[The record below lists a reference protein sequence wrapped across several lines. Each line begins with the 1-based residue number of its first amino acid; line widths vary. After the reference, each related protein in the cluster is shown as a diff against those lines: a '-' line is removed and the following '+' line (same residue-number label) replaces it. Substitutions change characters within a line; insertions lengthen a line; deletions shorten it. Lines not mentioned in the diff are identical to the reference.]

1 MARSLASL
9 PWLGALGLALLAA
22 GWLSLSGGG
31 PPASEGAAA
40 LPRAAESD
48 GEARASAPREAR
60 GEPLAA
66 PVPERRAAE
75 GPAITPRRAPG
86 AALPPAGDCVGE
98 AQALSLPGGSV
109 LTLVGRGLGPDG
121 SPLPEG
127 TRLALYASFAEAGR
141 SVVKSSD
148 CRVGAEGRFEGRIQ
162 IGSASGR
169 EQAALEFQ
177 VARPAPSPHWSA
189 RCSLPD
195 ASTGGRYDVGTLRL
209 AGLPLLV
216 SGQVVDGQGRRLPG
230 IAVRVCSPLA
240 GDADGR
246 DPAPFRG
253 GADPLRAL
261 HLGTGL
267 PRIQA
272 ATTDASGA
280 FVLFGEVACSDLVL
294 VASDAERNTARFFRP
309 GESDVE
315 LRFTDLFRVAGL
327 VQVREGAAACQVLR
341 VALLPAGAGSSDPLG
356 FDAFGELHLP
366 PEGGLVRG
374 SAFDFGSVPGLSRLG
389 SSSGGWPVPVPKA
402 LIDAWASEQ
411 PEDERLFARDAGG
424 GVLEMRLGP
433 GGHFRRVLQ
442 HQGPAQELRSLSF
455 SLGLHPAGRYR
466 LVWGG
471 LRRVQRGPGIGLEP
485 VERSFEFELGAPQP
499 ERRFLAALELD

>member
-1 MARSLASL
+1 LVGRVLGPDAS
-9 PWLGALGLALLAA
+9 
-22 GWLSLSGGG
+22 
-31 PPASEGAAA
+31 
-40 LPRAAESD
+40 
-48 GEARASAPREAR
+48 
-60 GEPLAA
+60 
-66 PVPERRAAE
+66 PVPE
-75 GPAITPRRAPG
+75 GTG
-86 AALPPAGDCVGE
+86 
-98 AQALSLPGGSV
+98 LSLH
-109 LTLVGRGLGPDG
+109 
-121 SPLPEG
+121 
-127 TRLALYASFAEAGR
+127 ASFAEAGR

-148 CRVGAEGRFEGRIQ
+148 CRVGADGRFEGRIQ

-169 EQAALEFQ
+169 AQAALEFQ
-177 VARPAPSPHWSA
+177 VLRPAPSPHWSA
-189 RCSLPD
+189 RCRLAD

-209 AGLPLLV
+209 LALPPLV
-216 SGQVVDGQGRRLPG
+216 SGFVVDGQGRRLPG
-230 IAVRVCSPLA
+230 ISVRVCSPLA
-240 GDADGR
+240 GDPDGR

-253 GADPLRAL
+253 GVDALRAL
-261 HLGTGL
+261 HLGTAL
-267 PRIQA
+267 ARIPG
-272 ATTDASGA
+272 ATSDALGA
-280 FVLFGEVACSDLVL
+280 FVLFGEVAGADLVL

-315 LRFTDLFRVAGL
+315 LCFSDLFRVAGL

-341 VALLPAGAGSSDPLG
+341 VALFPAGAGSSDPLG
-356 FDAFGELHLP
+356 FDSFGEQHLP
-366 PEGGLVRG
+366 PEGGPGSG

-389 SSSGGWPVPVPKA
+389 ASSGGWPVPVPKA

-411 PEDERLFARDAGG
+411 PQDERLFAQDAGG

-442 HQGPAQELRSLSF
+442 HQGSARELRSLSF

-471 LRRVQRGPGIGLEP
+471 LRRVQRGQGIGLEP